1 MVTLELPQARR
12 LAASVVLGQV
22 VVTVVAAAICFA
34 VWGRIAGLSA
44 LVGGGISAIA
54 SAALALIGFS
64 APAGAAAETV
74 AREFYVGEATK
85 LAVTVA
91 LFVVVFVTMKV
102 SFAALFGAY
111 IATLFVYWI
120 ALANALPP
128 AGGHRD
134 RREAL
139 GRRVDVSSR
148 TRRRACPRPEANTS
162 FTTCGNLQYG
172 EGFWTVNVDSI
183 FFSVLLGLVFVVSF
197 YLAARK
203 ATAGRAGQVPE
214 LRRSR
219 WSSSSTRRCATP
231 STAPASSSRRSRSRS
246 SAGSC

>member
-22 VVTVVAAAICFA
+22 VVTVVAAGLCFA
-34 VWGRIAGLSA
+34 VWGRVAGLSA

-54 SAALALIGFS
+54 SAALALIGFAS
-64 APAGAAAETV
+64 PAGSDPERV
-74 AREFYVGEATK
+74 ARAFYVGEGTK

-128 AGGHRD
+128 LSGA
-134 RREAL
+134 
-139 GRRVDVSSR
+139 
-148 TRRRACPRPEANTS
+148 P
-162 FTTCGNLQYG
+162 
-172 EGFWTVNVDSI
+172 
-183 FFSVLLGLVFVVSF
+183 
-197 YLAARK
+197 
-203 ATAGRAGQVPE
+203 
-214 LRRSR
+214 
-219 WSSSSTRRCATP
+219 TP
-231 STAPASSSRRSRSRS
+231 AKR
-246 SAGSC
+246 